1 MTRART
7 VATYVAPAPA
17 SLLGGGSDLVFFE
30 NGTSINTDYT
40 ITAGKN
46 AVSSGPITISNSV
59 TVTVPSD
66 SVWVVV

>member
-30 NGTSINTDYT
+30 NGTSINTNYT

-59 TVTVPSD
+59 TVTVPSG

>member
-1 MTRART
+1 M
-7 VATYVAPAPA
+7 ATYVAPAPA

-30 NGTSINTDYT
+30 NGTSINTNYT

-59 TVTVPSD
+59 TVTVPSG

>member
-1 MTRART
+1 M
-7 VATYVAPAPA
+7 ATYVAPAPA

>member
-1 MTRART
+1 M
-7 VATYVAPAPA
+7 ATYVAPAPA

-30 NGTSINTDYT
+30 NGTSVNTNYT

-59 TVTVPSD
+59 TVTVPSG

>member
-30 NGTSINTDYT
+30 NGTSINTNYT
-40 ITAGKN
+40 ITADKN
-46 AVSSGPITISNSV
+46 AISSGPITISSSV
-59 TVTVPSD
+59 TVTVPSG